1 MITLSTEIL
10 LYESPFDL
18 FFSIVGT
25 EGEKNCYISIFKR
38 FFKGRLEVFFQ
49 GESFPTKKEVIDN
62 LERILRVAIYNCQK
76 VEKVVDNLYENPKG
90 RRLTL
95 EMVKEIIATFN
106 PKDVWDIDTSE
117 KKWKMK
123 FLTKADGLVEGQDVS
138 IVFLEGSEK
147 GAEKKGKLLTDIK
160 STYSFLLEGMQY
172 HTAAVHRVEN
182 IGDGVYMVILDHALA
197 KVTITNTRQ

>member
-1 MITLSTEIL
+1 MVTLSTEIL
-10 LYESPFDL
+10 LYESPFNLVFKIAGSESGGNYCVNILRKFPRDL
-18 FFSIVGT
+18 PVGVFRGEFFS
-25 EGEKNCYISIFKR
+25 
-38 FFKGRLEVFFQ
+38 
-49 GESFPTKKEVIDN
+49 TKKEVIDN

-76 VEKVVDNLYENPKG
+76 VEKVVDNLYENPKE

-106 PKDVWDIDTSE
+106 TKDVWDVDTTE

-138 IVFLEGSEK
+138 IVFLEGSEE